1 MSAALLILLL
11 AAGQP
16 ADPGDN
22 PPDPAIED
30 RLDILARAREGHI
43 QCFQPDRALRTC
55 KGMVAYKFGDDG
67 GITSRAQV
75 LMDESGPAVMV
86 VTSPVVVTDGA
97 VCGRLESL
105 AGAQFVVAGQ
115 PATPGQDGGYRLLL
129 SVAPKKGEVC
139 ARWAPVGNGGYW
151 ATATID
157 GRAQKDFDQRVIWVE
172 PGEGFTVAP

>member
-1 MSAALLILLL
+1 MSAALLILLR
-11 AAGQP
+11 AAGQR

-75 LMDESGPAVMV
+75 LMDETGPAVMV
-86 VTSPVVVTDGA
+86 VTSPVVVTGGA

-105 AGAQFVVAGQ
+105 AGGIL
-115 PATPGQDGGYRLLL
+115 P
-129 SVAPKKGEVC
+129 S
-139 ARWAPVGNGGYW
+139 
-151 ATATID
+151 
-157 GRAQKDFDQRVIWVE
+157 
-172 PGEGFTVAP
+172 